1 MNVMNKISKEQY
13 ENALARVEEFLPL
26 VGEEMSAND
35 SLSMELALVS
45 EMVIA
50 YEKRNHPMKGNCHK

>member
-1 MNVMNKISKEQY
+1 MNKISKEQY
-13 ENALARVEEFLPL
+13 ENALARVEELLPL

-50 YEKRNHPMKGNCHK
+50 YEKMNHPMKGNCYK

>member
-1 MNVMNKISKEQY
+1 MNKISKQQY
-13 ENALARVEEFLPL
+13 ENVLARLEELLPL
-26 VGEEMSAND
+26 VGEDMPANHP
-35 SLSMELALVS
+35 LAVELALVS

>member
-1 MNVMNKISKEQY
+1 MNKISKEQY
-13 ENALARVEEFLPL
+13 ENALARVEELLLL

-35 SLSMELALVS
+35 PLAMELALVS

-50 YEKRNHPMKGNCHK
+50 YEKMNHPMKGNCHK

>member
-1 MNVMNKISKEQY
+1 MNKISKEQY
-13 ENALARVEEFLPL
+13 ENALARVEELLPL

-35 SLSMELALVS
+35 PLSMELALVS

-50 YEKRNHPMKGNCHK
+50 YEKMNDPIKGIHHK

>member
-1 MNVMNKISKEQY
+1 MNKISKQQY
-13 ENALARVEEFLPL
+13 ENVLARLEELLPL

-35 SLSMELALVS
+35 PLAMELALVS

-50 YEKRNHPMKGNCHK
+50 YEKMNHLMKGNCHK

>member
-13 ENALARVEEFLPL
+13 ENALARVEELLLL

-35 SLSMELALVS
+35 PLAMELALVS

-50 YEKRNHPMKGNCHK
+50 YEKMNHPMKGNCHK